1 MKLAATLRENPLLRR
16 LIQPKRIPLL
26 FSVTIVA
33 GIFYHYAPKLTWLW
47 IILSLVLQ
55 GLLFKLFDYVKK
67 HPLIGGIAYVMTGA
81 LFVFV
86 AVGFIRLGMATPP
99 FAPEEATR
107 QLDFLVWFL
116 TPQSVLTTGGFDET
130 GAEVIS
136 RSMEL
141 LSTEYLGY
149 TIALFTLFTMFIAT
163 TAYYFTLVRY
173 RVLMSFVVMIFP
185 FAIYAKE
192 NETMP
197 VPSIIILLL
206 CYFQFCS
213 NTGIVCF
220 FIRLCLCNF
229 DFCFSCRFCFCR
241 IF

>member
-55 GLLFKLFDYVKK
+55 ALLFKLFDYVKK
-67 HPLIGGIAYVMTGA
+67 HPLIGGIAYVMAGA

-86 AVGFIRLGMATPP
+86 AVGFIRLGTATPP
-99 FAPEEATR
+99 FAPEDAAR

-116 TPQSVLTTGGFDET
+116 TPQSVLTTGGFSEEGT
-130 GAEVIS
+130 EIIS

-141 LSTEYLGY
+141 FSTEYLGY
-149 TIALFTLFTMFIAT
+149 TLALFTLFTMFIAT

-173 RVLMSFVVMIFP
+173 RVLMSFVVMI
-185 FAIYAKE
+185 
-192 NETMP
+192 
-197 VPSIIILLL
+197 
-206 CYFQFCS
+206 
-213 NTGIVCF
+213 GG
-220 FIRLCLCNF
+220 
-229 DFCFSCRFCFCR
+229 
-241 IF
+241 